1 MRQPCQQC
9 TQFVA
14 VGHIEKRG
22 GFVEQDNRR
31 ILRQRPCD
39 HDALALAVRHL
50 VHRALRISL
59 HAHRGERPHDDLLV
73 DLLHLSN
80 PVGIGCAA
88 DSHDILA
95 FEIGDACALGRD
107 ECQRSGHFC
116 CSHIGGVMPVE
127 QDSAGITAVQSGD
140 GSKQCRFARAVAPDK
155 GSQPAL
161 FYGGFHLAEQGAL
174 AVAYGKIV

>member
-1 MRQPCQQC
+1 MR
-9 TQFVA
+9 
-14 VGHIEKRG
+14 
-22 GFVEQDNRR
+22 
-31 ILRQRPCD
+31 
-39 HDALALAVRHL
+39 VRS
-50 VHRALRISL
+50 V
-59 HAHRGERPHDDLLV
+59 
-73 DLLHLSN
+73 
-80 PVGIGCAA
+80 
-88 DSHDILA
+88 
-95 FEIGDACALGRD
+95 D